1 MHENYWGLKEKPFEN
16 TPDPRFLFSSTQHE
30 EGLSRLLYCVRE
42 SKGAGMLTGVFGC
55 GKTLLSRVLM
65 RELEKDVYRVALIV
79 NPLLKAEELL
89 LAVASLLGTH
99 GLPSTSG
106 ELLPNTVLAAL
117 TTVLEN
123 NAREG
128 RRTVVIVD
136 EAHVIQDRSVWE
148 HLRLLLNAQWED
160 RFLLTLL
167 LLGQPELKVIVQA
180 DKPLAQ
186 RIALGCH
193 LTGLQPEETAAYIL
207 HRLKVAGRVE
217 SGPFVPETMS
227 LIHTKS
233 GGIPRRINQLCDLAL
248 FAGFGQ
254 QVTRI
259 DEALVRDVS
268 ESLEGM

>member
-1 MHENYWGLKEKPFEN
+1 MVESYWGLKEKPFEN
-16 TPDPRFLFSSTQHE
+16 TPDPRFLFPSAQHE

-79 NPLLKAEELL
+79 NPLLKPEELL
-89 LAVASLLGTH
+89 LAIAAQLGAQ
-99 GLPSTSG
+99 GLPSTRAD
-106 ELLPNTVLAAL
+106 LLLNTVLAAL
-117 TTVLEN
+117 TAVLEN

-128 RRTVVIVD
+128 RRTVVIID
-136 EAHVIQDRSVWE
+136 EAHVIHDRSVWE

-167 LLGQPELKVIVQA
+167 LLGQPELRSLVQA

-193 LTGLQPEETAAYIL
+193 LTGFQPEETAAYIL
-207 HRLKVAGRVE
+207 HRLKVAGH
-217 SGPFVPETMS
+217 PEPG
-227 LIHTKS
+227 LFAPEVLQVIHTKS

-254 QVTRI
+254 QATRI
-259 DEALVRDVS
+259 DEALLRDVA
-268 ESLEGM
+268 ESIEGM